1 MWLHTLG
8 CYFIAILVG
17 SLTWEAAQLT
27 LYTVW
32 KAGTARDLPVAVMHC
47 TARDFAIS
55 ASAPATALVLA
66 GDEAWPRSRIGA
78 IAGTATAIGVAYTID
93 SERTNELVLR
103 TWATAT

>member
-1 MWLHTLG
+1 MWLHTLRPH
-8 CYFIAILVG
+8 FRAILVG
-17 SLTWEAAQLT
+17 NLIWEAAQLP
-27 LYTVW
+27 LYTIW
-32 KAGTARDLPVAVMHC
+32 KAGSARDLSVAVMHC

-55 ASAPATALVLA
+55 ASAPVTALVLA